1 MSRSALTMMGVLAGA
16 AFWGACSGADDR
28 LGGRP
33 WWSDPNSSLD
43 AGPPKPPGGA
53 LEDEQFPPELLEPYA
68 GPPSDVYDNTALGYR
83 QLKARIK
90 HVFADTGIGGDTEA
104 YFAGKVALLGGADFA
119 KTFTEARV
127 ISTDFLLA
135 VDAIAKDACGRAVA
149 NKTGP
154 FAGIDVATITD
165 ATRDGVV
172 TTLHERVLFRP
183 PSSAE
188 VSAATGLV
196 TEIGGPASSAWGG
209 LCEALVRH
217 PDALFTLPPSAQTA
231 SGPVRE
237 RLGLVKLAFDL
248 VGRPPTDA
256 EVAQLSGKSI
266 GEKVDALTATTEFR
280 DFFFH
285 RARVRLETVG
295 TPESDEAA
303 RLWAFIASTGAPMQ
317 ELLTADYTVD
327 AAFTKQ
333 SRPAYHGKTGVL
345 TMPGFIK
352 SKQGLPHYNY
362 AARVMSDFMGQLFE
376 VTPAIVSSRV
386 DGPASSTVAPGS
398 SCFTCHSI
406 LTPLAMQRLKWSDD
420 GLYRERDE
428 AGQPIDDSDRNLVPI
443 YPYKGAGMESF
454 AIQAVRK
461 EKFFRQTFQALFLFF
476 LGRHMRYAEDERT
489 VYLELWNRAYAT
501 NGNIKE
507 LIKVVANIPGYLGSG
522 K

>member
-1 MSRSALTMMGVLAGA
+1 MSRSALKMMGVLAGA
-16 AFWGACSGADDR
+16 AVWGACSTADDR

-33 WWSDPNSSLD
+33 WWSDPSFGID

-68 GPPSDVYDNTALGYR
+68 GPPIDVYDNTGLGYR
-83 QLKARIK
+83 QLKARIAR
-90 HVFADTGIGGDTEA
+90 VFADTGIGGDTES
-104 YFAGKVALLGGADFA
+104 YFAGKSALLGGADFA

-127 ISTDFLLA
+127 LSTDFLLA
-135 VDAIAKDACGRAVA
+135 VDAVAKDSCARAVT

-165 ATRDGVV
+165 ANRDSIV
-172 TTLHERVLFRP
+172 TSLYERVLFRP
-183 PSSAE
+183 PSSGE
-188 VSAATGLV
+188 VSAANGLV
-196 TEIGGPASSAWGG
+196 SAIGTSPSAGWSG

-217 PDALFTLPPSAQTA
+217 PDALFTLPPSVQSAT
-231 SGPVRE
+231 GPVRE

-256 EVAQLSGKSI
+256 EITQLSGKSV
-266 GEKVDALTATTEFR
+266 GEKVDALAATTEFR
-280 DFFFH
+280 DFFYH
-285 RARVRLETVG
+285 RARVRLESVG

-327 AAFTKQ
+327 EGFAKKT
-333 SRPAYHGKTGVL
+333 RPAHHGKTGVL

-352 SKQGLPHYNY
+352 TKQGLPHYNY
-362 AARVMSDFMGQLFE
+362 SARVMSDFMGQIFE

-398 SCFTCHSI
+398 SCFSCHSI
-406 LTPLAMQRLKWSDD
+406 LTPLAMQRLKWADD
-420 GLYRERDE
+420 GTYRERDE
-428 AGQPIDDSDRNLVPI
+428 SGQPIDDSDRGLVPI

-454 AIQAVRK
+454 AVQAVRK
-461 EKFFRQTFQALFLFF
+461 EKFFRQTFQALYLFF

-501 NGNIKE
+501 NGNVKE
-507 LIKVVANIPGYLGSG
+507 LIKVIANIPGYLGNG